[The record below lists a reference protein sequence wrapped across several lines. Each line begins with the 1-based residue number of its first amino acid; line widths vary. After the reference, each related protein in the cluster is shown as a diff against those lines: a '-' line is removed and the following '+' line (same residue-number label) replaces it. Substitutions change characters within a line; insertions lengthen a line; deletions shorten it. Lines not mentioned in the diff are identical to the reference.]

1 MRSLVLGILLVSAVQ
16 VVTVGAQS
24 QPAAEPAR
32 CGAERPSPSPAACK
46 PTLQRP
52 AVRHRAAPPRA
63 GMRRRARHRTCSR
76 MRARTWHVRKPRAPR
91 QRARLAPHPEIR
103 PAPSAPAARSK
114 SPVSF
119 CTDGRT
125 SSAST
130 SDTGSRSPERQA
142 RRRRRATPSGLPRRH
157 RRPSRSSKSFRTSR
171 IGVRSRPSPRRRR
184 RQAPHT
190 PLCSTFRCSRC
201 ACSPR
206 RASSF
211 ARSVA
216 VAGSRE
222 ARRLAA
228 LVATRLL
235 RSASRRTLRQP

>member
-1 MRSLVLGILLVSAVQ
+1 MRSLLLGILLVSAVQ

-24 QPAAEPAR
+24 QPAAEPAAAPGEAITVTG
-32 CGAERPSPSPAACK
+32 CLQANPAGSGSSSPSGAAASG
-46 PTLQRP
+46 T
-52 AVRHRAAPPRA
+52 
-63 GMRRRARHRTCSR
+63 RRARHRTCSR
-76 MRARTWHVRKPRAPR
+76 MRARTRHVRRPQAPR
-91 QRARLAPHPEIR
+91 RRARLAPHPEIR

-114 SPVSF
+114 SPVSC

-130 SDTGSRSPERQA
+130 SDTGLRSPEQQA
-142 RRRRRATPSGLPRRH
+142 RRRRRATPSLARRH

-190 PLCSTFRCSRC
+190 PLCSTFWCSRC

-211 ARSVA
+211 AR
-216 VAGSRE
+216 
-222 ARRLAA
+222 
-228 LVATRLL
+228 
-235 RSASRRTLRQP
+235 RSPPGCP